1 MITDLIDVESFLGQ
15 HDPGMIMIGPV
26 LSLSINSRDRY
37 FYVAGYGSKVYETIS
52 LGFVGVDTNA
62 DKQRTDFIEKL
73 QRRFAEVLTFGSHLE
88 MAHAVHTRWPNEE
101 TATFLAVAEL
111 EATLWP
117 TKVAGQQ
124 ESIDDDGSYA
134 GVVPGDRGKQLVDEV
149 APEPADRAKGI
160 DDNSTDAPPWARD
173 KRQPTP
179 VLRPTQTLVPSSPP
193 IAALSQPLRSD
204 RAVTEQPYSEL
215 SQDDIASAILRLE
228 SPAELR
234 GVPRLPVKGAR
245 SLASI
250 ILRFCAIGCA
260 VALVAAIIAW
270 AMVRPSAWQV
280 ADKAAPAPV
289 PAPSISVSRN
299 NDPLPAEATM
309 PPSDPNYVTEANEP
323 ALRAEPGPATVPP
336 SPPSQPS
343 PVASATRQVADK
355 AAPTPVPAPSIS
367 VSRNNDP
374 LPAEATMPPSD
385 PNYVTEANEPAL
397 RAEPGPAT
405 VPPSP
410 PSQPSPVASAT
421 RQVADKAAPAPVPPS
436 ISVSRNNDPLPAEAA
451 IPPSNPNYVTEA
463 NEPALRAEPG
473 PATVPPSPPSQPSPL
488 ASAQAGAAQI
498 SGAQSPPAQVG
509 TTDMRLDA
517 GEIATLVSRGTDF
530 MKSGNLSS
538 ARLLLRRA
546 AEAGSASAAL
556 MLGTTFDPLVLHQLG
571 AIGVAPDVAQA
582 RQWYEKAAALGSDAA
597 SQRLAKL
604 PQTGQ

>member
-26 LSLSINSRDRY
+26 LSLPNSRSY
-37 FYVAGYGSKVYETIS
+37 FYVAGNGSKVYETI
-52 LGFVGVDTNA
+52 FVEVDANA
-62 DKQRTDFIEKL
+62 GKQRTDFIEKL
-73 QRRFAEVLTFGSHLE
+73 QSRFAEVLTFGSHLE
-88 MAHAVHTRWPNEE
+88 MAHEVHARWPNEE

-111 EATLWP
+111 EAMLGP
-117 TKVAGQQ
+117 TKVAAQQ
-124 ESIDDDGSYA
+124 QSIDDDGSYA
-134 GVVPGDRGKQLVDEV
+134 GLVPGDCGKQLVDEV
-149 APEPADRAKGI
+149 APEPADRAKDI
-160 DDNSTDAPPWARD
+160 DDNSTDAPSWARD
-173 KRQPTP
+173 EGRPRP
-179 VLRPTQTLVPSSPP
+179 VLRPTQTLAPSSPP
-193 IAALSQPLRSD
+193 IAALSQPLRGD

-250 ILRFCAIGCA
+250 VLGFFVISCSVVLVG
-260 VALVAAIIAW
+260 ALVAW
-270 AMVRPSAWQV
+270 AMVRPSTWQVADKAAPAAVPAPSISVSRNNDPLPAEAAILPSDPNYVTEANEPALQAEPGSATVPPSPQSQPSPVASATRQV

-299 NDPLPAEATM
+299 NDPLPAEAAI

-323 ALRAEPGPATVPP
+323 ALQAEPGPATVPP

-343 PVASATRQVADK
+343 PVASA
-355 AAPTPVPAPSIS
+355 
-367 VSRNNDP
+367 
-374 LPAEATMPPSD
+374 
-385 PNYVTEANEPAL
+385 
-397 RAEPGPAT
+397 
-405 VPPSP
+405 
-410 PSQPSPVASAT
+410 
-421 RQVADKAAPAPVPPS
+421 
-436 ISVSRNNDPLPAEAA
+436 
-451 IPPSNPNYVTEA
+451 
-463 NEPALRAEPG
+463 
-473 PATVPPSPPSQPSPL
+473 
-488 ASAQAGAAQI
+488 QAGAAQI
-498 SGAQSPPAQVG
+498 SAAQSPPAQVG

-556 MLGTTFDPLVLHQLG
+556 MLGTTFDPLVIQQLG
-571 AIGVAPDVAQA
+571 AIGVVPDVAQA